1 MSFIPSP
8 IELTTLAPF
17 YINCNVHTHFFRAY
31 KNTLLLSPNLTLFLL
46 ESPKSN
52 VEPDSEKHL
61 IMFV

>member
-8 IELTTLAPF
+8 IELTTLSPF
-17 YINCNVHTHFFRAY
+17 YIDCNVHTHFFRAY
-31 KNTLLLSPNLTLFLL
+31 KNTYFFLPNLTLFLS

-61 IMFV
+61 MMFL